1 MYHHILCLPDS
12 SLAHQFLTVQEKFN
26 FPSLKDE
33 IEDFL
38 AEFEVTGVKR
48 FTKVEWRKYVKEKIH
63 QKNWAFLLEGLA
75 KYSKIDYNEIALE
88 EFGLKE
94 YFKNLNLSESRLKFR
109 IRSKCVSTCQ
119 THYPSN
125 KDYALNSFRCINC
138 PEEFEIYQLSHWH
151 HCKFFIEKFG
161 EINKDDE
168 KSIIKFYQG
177 VIKFRQEQEIDARQ

>member
-1 MYHHILCLPDS
+1 MFGKESDWINILAVQKCPALLMSWDLGSTVMHLRILKEELLLYHHILCLPDS
-12 SLAHQFLTVQEKFN
+12 SLAHQFLTLKEKYN
-26 FPSLKDE
+26 FPSLKDK

-38 AEFEVTGVKR
+38 AEFEVTDVKR

-75 KYSKIDYNEIALE
+75 KYSKIDCNEIALE

-94 YFKNLNLSESRLKFR
+94 YFKNLDLSESRLKFR

-125 KDYALNSFRCINC
+125 KDYALNSF
-138 PEEFEIYQLSHWH
+138 
-151 HCKFFIEKFG
+151 
-161 EINKDDE
+161 
-168 KSIIKFYQG
+168 
-177 VIKFRQEQEIDARQ
+177 